1 MNIRNNITI
10 FTGDTSGNAQVAGK
24 AKENQIS
31 QDSQGRST
39 TFYAGNLLAEFP
51 LRDRLQQRRAQ
62 AQERAMK
69 IVSDTWGGD
78 RKIDEQ
84 LDQSRERL
92 RKLRS
97 TYKDA
102 QDSLKALEAKSDE
115 WMAYY
120 EVDSDS
126 QEQQDLELLKKEQAS
141 LHRWTGIKLTKEE
154 EAKLAEIK
162 DRGLTE
168 YQSIQLELNNEAWI
182 HRDTI
187 FFAERDI
194 EKENAVIRGIRLE
207 RLKKDPMLKAQKQ
220 ARQVMEAARDEAIGM
235 IVEEAKEH
243 IDQEQEKKE
252 EEAEAIEEKKEE
264 QEEIL
269 EKRKDREDE
278 MEELM
283 KDMPLEE
290 LSDLKNAQT
299 EIQQEIQNLVS
310 KMNLVA
316 EDIKGAKVD
325 TNV

>member
-1 MNIRNNITI
+1 MNIQSNITI
-10 FTGDTSGNAQVAGK
+10 FTGDTQSRSQAERAG
-24 AKENQIS
+24 ADRNT
-31 QDSQGRST
+31 QDSKGKSA
-39 TFYAGNLLAEFP
+39 TFYAGNLLTEFP

-69 IVSDTWGGD
+69 IVGDTWDGD
-78 RKIDEQ
+78 RMIDGQIQE
-84 LDQSRERL
+84 SRDRL
-92 RKLRS
+92 RELRS

-102 QDSLKALEAKSDE
+102 QDSIRALEAKSDE
-115 WMAYY
+115 WAAYY
-120 EVDSDS
+120 EVDPDS

-141 LHRWTGIKLTKEE
+141 QQPWTGVQLTREE
-154 EAKLAEIK
+154 EAELAAIK
-162 DRGLTE
+162 DKGITE
-168 YQSIQLELNNEAWI
+168 YQKVQLEVNDEALI
-182 HRDTI
+182 HQKTA
-187 FFAERDI
+187 FFTGRNI

-207 RLKKDPMLKAQKQ
+207 RLKRDPMVKARKE
-220 ARQVMEAARDEAIGM
+220 ADQVMEAARDEAIGM

-264 QEEIL
+264 QEEVL
-269 EKRKDREDE
+269 EKRREDE
-278 MEELM
+278 EELEELM

-290 LSDLKNAQT
+290 MSDLKNAQT

-325 TNV
+325 TNI

>member
-1 MNIRNNITI
+1 MKLHNNITI
-10 FTGDTSGNAQVAGK
+10 FTGDTQNPAQAGK
-24 AKENQIS
+24 TGAGQS
-31 QDSQGRST
+31 ACTTQGKNKT
-39 TFYAGNLLAEFP
+39 IYAGNLLTEFP
-51 LRDRLQQRRAQ
+51 LQDRIQKRRAQ

-69 IVSDTWGGD
+69 IVGDTWDGD
-78 RKIDEQ
+78 RMIDGQIQE
-84 LDQSRERL
+84 SRDRL
-92 RKLRS
+92 RELRS

-102 QDSLKALEAKSDE
+102 QDSIRALEAKSDE
-115 WMAYY
+115 WAAYY
-120 EVDSDS
+120 EVDPDS

-141 LHRWTGIKLTKEE
+141 QQPWTGVQLTREE
-154 EAKLAEIK
+154 EAELAAIK
-162 DRGLTE
+162 DKGITE
-168 YQSIQLELNNEAWI
+168 YQKVQLEVNDEALI
-182 HRDTI
+182 HQKTA
-187 FFAERDI
+187 FFTGRNI

-207 RLKKDPMLKAQKQ
+207 RLKRDPMVKARKE
-220 ARQVMEAARDEAIGM
+220 ADQVMEAARDEAIGM

-264 QEEIL
+264 QEEVL
-269 EKRKDREDE
+269 EKRREDE
-278 MEELM
+278 EELEELM

-290 LSDLKNAQT
+290 MSDLKNAQT